1 MENYESIHV
10 LILRL
15 LSGEADI
22 HEKQKI
28 AEWLELSPDNR
39 RLYTDLREI
48 WLGAGVQSNADQ
60 YQLEE
65 AIEQFRSHIGQAP
78 RRLPDALPV
87 IQFFRKYAA
96 LFILAITLPFG
107 YYLGT
112 QKYTRQSMTTV
123 CCALGDKTN
132 IILPDSTRVWLNSG
146 SRLSFNSDFKS
157 GGRNVL
163 LEGEAYFSVTK
174 DKEHPFIVKTYEIEI
189 RVLGTQFNVKAYP
202 EEKSVSTTLIEGSI
216 QVSSPSEKMTIA
228 PDQKMVFSKETH
240 KMSLN
245 RLADTAPE
253 IDWKRGRLIFR
264 NESLEE
270 LEIKLERWFDVDIYL
285 ADEQVK
291 HRRFTGTLERE
302 SILEVISYFELSK
315 YVNCDIQGNK
325 IIIKTKTK

>member
-1 MENYESIHV
+1 MENYESIHST
-10 LILRL
+10 ILRL
-15 LSGEADI
+15 FAGEADI
-22 HEKQKI
+22 NEKKKI
-28 AEWLELSPDNR
+28 AEWLNLSVDNKK
-39 RLYTDLREI
+39 LYVDLREI
-48 WLGAGVQSNADQ
+48 WLGTGLQNNADQ
-60 YQLEE
+60 YNLEE
-65 AIEQFRSHIGQAP
+65 AIEQFREHIGQAP
-78 RRLPDALPV
+78 RRLPGAPGA

-96 LFILAITLPFG
+96 LFVLAFTLPIG

-112 QKYTRQSMTTV
+112 PKYTAQSMTTV

-146 SRLSFNSDFKS
+146 SKISFNSDFRKE
-157 GGRNVL
+157 GRKVI
-163 LEGEAYFSVTK
+163 LEGEAYFSVSK
-174 DKEHPFIVKTYEIEI
+174 DKEHPFLVMSSDIEI
-189 RVLGTQFNVKAYP
+189 KVLGTQFNVRAYP
-202 EEKSVSTTLIEGSI
+202 EDKSVSTTLIEGSI
-216 QVSSPSEKMTIA
+216 QVSSPIEKMIIA

-240 KMSLN
+240 KMTLN
-245 RLADTAPE
+245 KLKDTAPE

-270 LEIKLERWFDVDIYL
+270 LEIKLERWFDVDILL

-315 YVNCDIQGNK
+315 YVTCSIQGNK